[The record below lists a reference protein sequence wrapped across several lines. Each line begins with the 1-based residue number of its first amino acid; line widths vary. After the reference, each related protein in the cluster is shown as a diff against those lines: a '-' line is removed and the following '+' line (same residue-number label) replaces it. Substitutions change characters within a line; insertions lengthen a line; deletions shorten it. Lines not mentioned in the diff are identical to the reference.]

1 MDRTRVA
8 RSESTS
14 LVAEVR
20 ENATLLGGALALM
33 WALEI
38 VDFLIF
44 GGALD
49 ALGVRPRSL
58 QGLWGVLMAPLL
70 HGGFGHLMANSAPF
84 FLLGALSMVRR
95 RMDFF
100 VVTAASALTAGLGT
114 WLIGA
119 GNSVHIGASGVVFGY
134 LGFLLGRGWYERR
147 PSAIALSVAVG
158 LGFGGMLWGL
168 VPHLQAGISW
178 EGHLFGFLGGLACA
192 RLLGRALR
200 ARRDIG

>member
-1 MDRTRVA
+1 MDRA
-8 RSESTS
+8 RPVRAERTS
-14 LVAEVR
+14 LVTEIR

-38 VDFLIF
+38 MDFVIF
-44 GGALD
+44 GGSLD
-49 ALGVRPRSL
+49 AMGVRPRSIS
-58 QGLWGVLMAPLL
+58 GLWGVLFAPFL
-70 HGGFGHLMANSAPF
+70 HGGFGHLVANSLPF
-84 FLLGALSMVRR
+84 FLLGALTMVRK

-119 GNSVHIGASGVVFGY
+119 GGSVHIGASGVIFGY

-147 PSAIALSVAVG
+147 ASAIALSITVG

-192 RLLGRALR
+192 RLLGRSLR
-200 ARRDIG
+200 GA